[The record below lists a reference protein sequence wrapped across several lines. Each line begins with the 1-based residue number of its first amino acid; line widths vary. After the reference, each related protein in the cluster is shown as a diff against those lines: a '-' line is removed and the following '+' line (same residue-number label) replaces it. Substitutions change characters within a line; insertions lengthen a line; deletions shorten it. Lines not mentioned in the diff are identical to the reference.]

1 VVEPPPPA
9 ASAAGVSNSPVPGVN
24 VSASVLVVDDEKNIR
39 TTLRRSLELEGYR
52 CDTVENAAGALDVF
66 GAQSYDI
73 ALLDVQ
79 LPDGN
84 GLEVLVQWKR
94 MRPDVPV
101 IVMSGHGTI
110 EMALEATRKGA
121 HDFVEK
127 PLSIDKILITLKHA
141 LELAGQRRELQTL
154 RARAKDS
161 ELIGSSPG
169 MSELRA
175 VIAMAAPSRG
185 RVLITGESGT
195 GKELIARAIH
205 FQSARADKPFV
216 KVNCAAIPSELIES
230 ELFGHERGAF
240 TGAHQARK
248 GKFELAH
255 GGTLFLDEIGDMRL
269 EVQAKLLRALQE
281 GEIERVGGARAV
293 PVDVRVVAATNKDL
307 MAAIAEGEFREDL
320 YYRLN
325 VVPIRAP
332 ALREHKDD
340 VPELVMALIA
350 RVSEENG
357 VKPKPV
363 EAEAMKLLMRHDWPG
378 NVRELRNACERLAIL
393 TPAPTIGV
401 EAVRRLLG
409 QEGKS
414 REEKL
419 YRPGIPMRDLIAE
432 AEKDI
437 ILQALTHHGG
447 HVTQTA
453 ASLGLERSHL
463 YKKMRALGIRE

>member
-1 VVEPPPPA
+1 M
-9 ASAAGVSNSPVPGVN
+9 SAT
-24 VSASVLVVDDEKNIR
+24 VLVVDDEKNIR
-39 TTLRRSLELEGYR
+39 ITLMRSLELEGYR
-52 CDTVENAAGALDVF
+52 CETAEDSRSAIDAFERQAH
-66 GAQSYDI
+66 DI

-79 LPDGN
+79 LPDGS
-84 GLEVLVQWKR
+84 GLDVLTHMKR
-94 MRPDVPV
+94 MRPEVPV

-110 EMALEATRKGA
+110 EMALEAIRKGA

-127 PLSIDKILITLKHA
+127 PLSIDKILITIGHA
-141 LELAGQRRELQTL
+141 LELAGQKRELQTL
-154 RARAKDS
+154 RHKATYES
-161 ELIGSSPG
+161 ELIGASAA
-169 MSELRA
+169 MRELREL
-175 VIAMAAPSRG
+175 IALAAPSRG

-205 FQSARADKPFV
+205 FQSTRGAKSFV
-216 KVNCAAIPSELIES
+216 KVNCAAIPGELIES

-281 GEIERVGGARAV
+281 GEIERVGGSR
-293 PVDVRVVAATNKDL
+293 PINVDVRVVAATNKDL
-307 MAAIAEGEFREDL
+307 VAAIAAGEFREDL

-332 ALREHKDD
+332 ALRSHKED
-340 VPELVMALIA
+340 VPELVRALIA

-363 EAEAMKLLMRHDWPG
+363 EPEAMQILQRHDWPG

-393 TPAPTIGV
+393 TPGHTIGV
-401 EAVRRLLG
+401 DAVKRLFG
-409 QEGKS
+409 VEGKAK
-414 REEKL
+414 EQAL
-419 YRPGIPMRDLIAE
+419 YRPGVAMKDLVFE
-432 AEKDI
+432 AERDI
-437 ILQALTHHGG
+437 IKQALEHHSG

-453 ASLGLERSHL
+453 AALGLERSHL

>member
-1 VVEPPPPA
+1 M
-9 ASAAGVSNSPVPGVN
+9 SAT
-24 VSASVLVVDDEKNIR
+24 VLVVDDEKNIR
-39 TTLRRSLELEGYR
+39 ITLMRSLELEGYR
-52 CDTVENAAGALDVF
+52 CETAEDARSAMDAFEGQACDV
-66 GAQSYDI
+66 

-84 GLEVLVQWKR
+84 GLDVLERMKR
-94 MRPDVPV
+94 TRPEVPV

-110 EMALEATRKGA
+110 EMALEAIKKGA

-127 PLSIDKILITLKHA
+127 PLSIDKILIVIGHA
-141 LELAGQRRELQTL
+141 LQLAGQKRELQTL
-154 RARAKDS
+154 RAKATSES
-161 ELIGSSPG
+161 ELIGQSAA
-169 MSELRA
+169 MRELREL
-175 VIAMAAPSRG
+175 IALAAPSRG

-205 FQSARADKPFV
+205 FQSTRGTKSFV
-216 KVNCAAIPSELIES
+216 KVNCAAIPGELIES

-281 GEIERVGGARAV
+281 GEIERVGGSR
-293 PVDVRVVAATNKDL
+293 PISVDVRVVAATNKDL
-307 MAAIAEGEFREDL
+307 LAAIAAGEFREDL

-332 ALREHKDD
+332 SLRSHKED
-340 VPELVMALIA
+340 VPELVRALIA

-363 EAEAMKLLMRHDWPG
+363 EAEAMQILQRNDWPG

-393 TPAPTIGV
+393 TPGQTIGL
-401 EAVRRLLG
+401 EAVKRLFG
-409 QEGKS
+409 VEGKAK
-414 REEKL
+414 EQAI
-419 YRPGIPMRDLIAE
+419 YRPGVAMKDLVFE
-432 AEKDI
+432 AERDI
-437 ILQALTHHGG
+437 IKQALEHHSG

-453 ASLGLERSHL
+453 AALGLERSHL

>member
-1 VVEPPPPA
+1 M
-9 ASAAGVSNSPVPGVN
+9 SAT
-24 VSASVLVVDDEKNIR
+24 VLVVDDEKNIR
-39 TTLRRSLELEGYR
+39 TTLMRSLELEGYR
-52 CDTVENAAGALDVF
+52 CETAEDARSAMDAFEGQAC
-66 GAQSYDI
+66 DI

-84 GLEVLVQWKR
+84 GLDVLDRMKR
-94 MRPDVPV
+94 MRPEVPV

-110 EMALEATRKGA
+110 EMALEAIKKGA

-127 PLSIDKILITLKHA
+127 PLSIDKILIVIGHA
-141 LELAGQRRELQTL
+141 LQLAGQKRELQTL
-154 RARAKDS
+154 RAKASHES
-161 ELIGSSPG
+161 ELLGASHA
-169 MSELRA
+169 MQELRDT
-175 VIAMAAPSRG
+175 IALAAPSRG

-205 FQSARADKPFV
+205 FQSPRNKHSFV
-216 KVNCAAIPSELIES
+216 KVNCAAIPGELIES

-281 GEIERVGGARAV
+281 GEIERVGGSR
-293 PVDVRVVAATNKDL
+293 PISVDVRVVAATNKDL
-307 MAAIAEGEFREDL
+307 VAAIAAGEFREDL

-332 ALREHKDD
+332 ALRAHKED
-340 VPELVMALIA
+340 VPELVRALIA

-363 EAEAMKLLMRHDWPG
+363 EPEAMQILQRHDWPG

-393 TPAPTIGV
+393 TPGQTIGAD
-401 EAVRRLLG
+401 AVKRLFG
-409 QEGKS
+409 VEGKAK
-414 REEKL
+414 EQNL
-419 YRPGIPMRDLIAE
+419 YRPGIPMKDLVADAE
-432 AEKDI
+432 RDI
-437 ILQALTHHGG
+437 IKHALDHHGG

-453 ASLGLERSHL
+453 AALGLERSHL

>member
-1 VVEPPPPA
+1 M
-9 ASAAGVSNSPVPGVN
+9 
-24 VSASVLVVDDEKNIR
+24 SASVLVVDDEKNIR
-39 TTLRRSLELEGYR
+39 TTLSRSLELEGYR
-52 CDTVENAAGALDVF
+52 CDAVENAARALDAF

-84 GLEVLVQWKR
+84 GLEVLVQWKH
-94 MRPDVPV
+94 MRPEVPV

-141 LELAGQRRELQTL
+141 LELAGQRRELQTV
-154 RARAKDS
+154 RAKARGDS
-161 ELIGSSPG
+161 ELIGSSPA
-169 MSELRA
+169 MSELRS

-205 FQSARADKPFV
+205 FQSTRADKPFV

-281 GEIERVGGARAV
+281 GEIERVGGARPVA
-293 PVDVRVVAATNKDL
+293 VDVRVVAATNKDL
-307 MAAIAEGEFREDL
+307 TQAIGAGEFREDL

-340 VPELVMALIA
+340 VPELVLALIA
-350 RVSEENG
+350 RVSDENG

-363 EAEAMKLLMRHDWPG
+363 EPEAMKLLMRHEWPG

-401 EAVRRLLG
+401 EAVKRLFG
-409 QEGKS
+409 QEGRS
-414 REEKL
+414 REDKL
-419 YRPGIPMRDLIAE
+419 YRPGVPMRDLIAD

-437 ILQALTHHGG
+437 ILQALSHHGG

-463 YKKMRALGIRE
+463 YKKMKALGIRE

>member
-1 VVEPPPPA
+1 M
-9 ASAAGVSNSPVPGVN
+9 
-24 VSASVLVVDDEKNIR
+24 SASVLVVDDEKNIR
-39 TTLRRSLELEGYR
+39 TTLQRSLELEGYR
-52 CDTVENAAGALDVF
+52 CDTVEDAARALDAF
-66 GAQSYDI
+66 QAQSYDI

-84 GLEVLVQWKR
+84 GLDVLVHWKR
-94 MRPDVPV
+94 MRPEVPV
-101 IVMSGHGTI
+101 IIMSGHGTI

-127 PLSIDKILITLKHA
+127 PLSIDKILIVLRHA

-154 RARAKDS
+154 RAKAS
-161 ELIGSSPG
+161 NETELIGSSVG

-175 VIAMAAPSRG
+175 LISMAAPSRG

-205 FQSARADKPFV
+205 FQSTRSEKPFV

-255 GGTLFLDEIGDMRL
+255 GGTLFLDEIGDMRM

-281 GEIERVGGARAV
+281 GEIERVGGSRPV
-293 PVDVRVVAATNKDL
+293 SVDVRVVAATNKDL
-307 MAAIAEGEFREDL
+307 TQAIAAGEFREDL

-325 VVPIRAP
+325 VVPVRAP
-332 ALREHKDD
+332 ALREHREDL
-340 VPELVMALIA
+340 PELVVALIA

-363 EAEAMKLLMRHDWPG
+363 EAEAMKQLMKHDWPG

-393 TPAPTIGV
+393 TPAATIGV
-401 EAVRRLLG
+401 EAVRRLFG
-409 QEGKS
+409 QEGKAK
-414 REEKL
+414 EDKL
-419 YRPGIPMRDLIAE
+419 YRPGVPMKDLIAE
-432 AEKDI
+432 AERDI
-437 ILQALTHHGG
+437 ILQALTHHSG